1 VALALILIHILQSD
15 TIKDEHTRLVGS
27 QELGRANL
35 WEMWV
40 RIRLLA
46 VGRCHGISR
55 AMEKVLAKELEPFK
69 PLFIEEPVLPEK
81 NEALLEITKHTGSSW
96 QILG

>member
-1 VALALILIHILQSD
+1 VALAVILMHIWQSD
-15 TIKDEHTRLVGS
+15 TIKDEHKRPVGS

-46 VGRCHGISR
+46 MGRCHGISR

-69 PLFIEEPVLPEK
+69 PLFIEEPVPPEK
-81 NEALLEITKHTGSSW
+81 TRHCLKLQNIRVWSW